1 MNTNINFT
9 HFRFATPYFESRQ
22 EMFDFL
28 EQIPEEYDCYNDF
41 ISDNSPEMFSF
52 LERERDY
59 SGLDRYFGVM
69 GKVHLL
75 NLIEIEVT
83 EALWKTASEVIK
95 KKDEA
100 IKNYNKLKELLH
112 WVKNVKQTCNFKY
125 QISLSYTCFR
135 MGRVYYEADS
145 THFFNQY
152 QWLNYHFFNP
162 KYSRFEEKIGRI
174 EAENENKEKIETSY
188 SLNDEFKML
197 EYAQAIEIALA
208 ELKAKMGL

>member
-1 MNTNINFT
+1 MNTNIDFT
-9 HFRFATPYFESRQ
+9 HFRLATPCFESRK
-22 EMFDFL
+22 EMFSFS
-28 EQIPEEYDCYNDF
+28 EQIPEDYDCYKDF
-41 ISDNSPEMFSF
+41 ISDNSPEMFYF
-52 LERERDY
+52 LECERDY
-59 SGLDRYFGVM
+59 SGLDMYFGVM

-135 MGRVYYEADS
+135 MGRVYYES
-145 THFFNQY
+145 RCTWFIHYY
-152 QWLNYHFFNP
+152 QWLDYQFFNL
-162 KYSRFEEKIGRI
+162 SCARFEETIGRI
-174 EAENENKEKIETSY
+174 EAEYENKEKIETSY

-197 EYAQAIEIALA
+197 EYAQAVEIALA
-208 ELKAKMGL
+208 DLKAKMGL